1 MTNQPKPT
9 FIINSE
15 MKEAIDLVLNTNT
28 NVYLTGRAGTG
39 KTTLLRYILGVCKK
53 NTIIAAPTGVAAI
66 NAGGVTLH
74 SLLKLPFSPYKPAFV
89 RGKTLHVLGSYKLN
103 DKQVE
108 TIQKLELLVIDE
120 ISMVRADLLDAVN
133 DALCFYRNTKEPFGG
148 VQLLLIGDLYQ
159 LPPVTIKEEWGL
171 VEKYYD
177 SPYFFCSKALKTAG
191 FKTVSL
197 SHVFRQSDEEF
208 LHLLNEVRNG
218 NLSAESRKKLLELY
232 DKRYIGNKES
242 GYITLCATNKSAQ
255 NINMDNLARLE
266 GEIYRYDAILS
277 GDFPE
282 NAAPCEPQLNLKVG
296 AQVMFCANDQA
307 PMEQRKFYN
316 GMLGVVEEIINDDLF
331 NYVAVRTDKGEKII
345 VTKYIWKNVKY
356 ECDAEGKI
364 VAKEIGSCTQY
375 PLKLAWAIT
384 IHKSQGLTF
393 DKVIV
398 DAGRAFA
405 HGQVYVALS
414 RCRTLEGIKLISKIT
429 DRQIICDRKILEIEQ
444 NQ

>member
-1 MTNQPKPT
+1 MN
-9 FIINSE
+9 
-15 MKEAIDLVLNTNT
+15 
-28 NVYLTGRAGTG
+28 
-39 KTTLLRYILGVCKK
+39 
-53 NTIIAAPTGVAAI
+53 
-66 NAGGVTLH
+66 
-74 SLLKLPFSPYKPAFV
+74 
-89 RGKTLHVLGSYKLN
+89 
-103 DKQVE
+103 
-108 TIQKLELLVIDE
+108 
-120 ISMVRADLLDAVN
+120 
-133 DALCFYRNTKEPFGG
+133 
-148 VQLLLIGDLYQ
+148 
-159 LPPVTIKEEWGL
+159 
-171 VEKYYD
+171 
-177 SPYFFCSKALKTAG
+177 
-191 FKTVSL
+191 L

-208 LHLLNEVRNG
+208 LHLLNEVRNK

-255 NINMDNLARLE
+255 NINMDSLARLE

-345 VTKYIWKNVKY
+345 VTKYTWKNVKY

-393 DKVIV
+393 DKVII